1 LAQFYWNRVLFADLS
16 KLGTAHMGWCA
27 WASICTFA
35 LPPFIT
41 LALIPLR
48 GGLARNALI
57 AIWSAAWLMAI
68 VYVF

>member
-1 LAQFYWNRVLFADLS
+1 VVRVGEHL
-16 KLGTAHMGWCA
+16 H
-27 WASICTFA
+27 TFA